1 MLIYSYTLIDAKVG
15 LVVEIRPI
23 SSNSIHTLSSY
34 EQSKII

>member
-23 SSNSIHTLSSY
+23 SSNSIHGTVNRSV
-34 EQSKII
+34 